1 MRNTLIKVD
10 DIDESIEYIDTIHGE
25 SKGWIT
31 KAEINKNKEFSQWHY
46 LVGDL
51 LKQDFDKENIYISM
65 STFYKPM
72 RRIETIKEIGS
83 LFIDL
88 DTYNTQFTK
97 TQILMNLE
105 ENYFNRSI
113 PIPNLIIDSGRGL
126 TLVWSIEK
134 VPYKALPL
142 WKAVQEYLYSQLK
155 EFGADRKALD
165 VTRILR
171 VPGSINSKSGT
182 RVTILEKYE
191 YKYTLREIQSEFL
204 PDLDEN
210 RPKKKGRPKK
220 VVYIHRERSLYQ
232 GRILDL
238 VKLCELRN
246 YDVKG
251 RREIILFLYRY
262 YLCYFYEDEQKALED
277 VLELNKEFIQPL
289 SEKEL
294 IRATN
299 SAEKVFKSKDKQ
311 YKYKNETLIE
321 LLEISEYEQTHMKII
336 IGKEEYKRRDREYQ
350 KRNYDSEKAKKNYQE
365 KLKSQGKLSEK
376 EKISQRRMMIKDL
389 LAEGLLQKDICD
401 RLNISKR
408 NCIRDINFLKE
419 QGLI

>member
-1 MRNTLIKVD
+1 MNTVKVVD
-10 DIDESIEYIDTIHGE
+10 NIDESIEYINTIHGD

-31 KAEINKNKEFSQWHY
+31 KAEISKKKEFSQWHY

-65 STFYKPM
+65 STFYKPI

-88 DTYNTQFTK
+88 DTYNTEFTK

-105 ENYFNRSI
+105 YNYYNKSI
-113 PIPNLIIDSGRGL
+113 PTPNLIIDSGRGL

-134 VPYKALPL
+134 VPYMALPL
-142 WKAVQEYLYSQLK
+142 WKAIQEYLYSQLK

-165 VTRILR
+165 ATRILR

-182 RVTILEKYE
+182 RVSILEKHE
-191 YKYTLREIQSEFL
+191 YKYTLREIQNEFL

-210 RPKKKGRPKK
+210 RNKKKGRPKK

-232 GRILDL
+232 NRILDI

-251 RREIILFLYRY
+251 HREIILFLYRY
-262 YLCYFYEDEQKALED
+262 YLCYFYEDEQRALED
-277 VLELNKEFIQPL
+277 VLELNKEFIHPL
-289 SEKEL
+289 GEKEL
-294 IRATN
+294 IRATG

-311 YKYKNETLIE
+311 YKYKNETLIDI
-321 LLEISEYEQTHMKII
+321 LEISDYEQTHMKII
-336 IGKEEYKRRDREYQ
+336 IGKEEYKRRHRIRE
-350 KRNYDSEKAKKNYQE
+350 KNRYVE
-365 KLKSQGKLSEK
+365 KLKSQGSVSEK
-376 EKISQRRMMIKDL
+376 EKISQRRQKIKAL
-389 LAEGLLQKDICD
+389 LAEGLLQKDICNS
-401 RLNISKR
+401 LNISKDTY
-408 NCIRDINFLKE
+408 IRDRKFLKE

>member
-1 MRNTLIKVD
+1 MRNTLVKVD
-10 DIDESIEYIDTIHGE
+10 NIDESIEYIDTIHGE

-31 KAEINKNKEFSQWHY
+31 KAEISKQREFSQWHY
-46 LVGDL
+46 HVEDL
-51 LKQDFDKENIYISM
+51 LKQDFDKEDVYISM

-72 RRIETIKEIGS
+72 RRIETIKEIGN
-83 LFIDL
+83 LFLDL
-88 DTYNTQFTK
+88 DTYNTKFTK

-105 ENYFNRSI
+105 ENYFNRLI

-134 VPYKALPL
+134 VPYMALPL
-142 WKAVQEYLYSQLK
+142 WKSIQEYLYSQLK

-165 VTRILR
+165 ATRVLR
-171 VPGSINSKSGT
+171 VAGSINSKSGT

-191 YKYTLREIQSEFL
+191 YKYTLREIQREFL

-210 RPKKKGRPKK
+210 KSKKKGRPKK
-220 VVYIHRERSLYQ
+220 VVYVHRERSLYQ

-251 RREIILFLYRY
+251 QREIILFLYRY

-289 SEKEL
+289 SEKEV
-294 IRATN
+294 IRATG
-299 SAEKVFKSKDKQ
+299 SAEKVFKAKDKQ

-321 LLEISEYEQTHMKII
+321 ILEISEYEQTHMKVI
-336 IGKEEYKRRDREYQ
+336 IGKEEYKRRHRVRE
-350 KRNYDSEKAKKNYQE
+350 KNRYLE
-365 KLKSQGKLSEK
+365 KLKSQGKLTEN
-376 EKISQRRMMIKDL
+376 EKIEQRRQKIKDL
-389 LAEGLLQKDICD
+389 LGKGLSQKEIYTS
-401 RLNISKR
+401 LKLSKR
-408 NCIRDINFLKE
+408 TCIYDIKYLKE
-419 QGLI
+419 QGEI

>member
-10 DIDESIEYIDTIHGE
+10 DIDESIEYIDTIHGD

-88 DTYNTQFTK
+88 DTYNTKFTK

-134 VPYKALPL
+134 VPHKALPL

-251 RREIILFLYRY
+251 QREIILFLYRY

-321 LLEISEYEQTHMKII
+321 LLEISEYEQIHMKII
-336 IGKEEYKRRDREYQ
+336 IGKEEYKRRNNEY
-350 KRNYDSEKAKKNYQE
+350 NKKKYKE
-365 KLKSQGKLSEK
+365 KLKQLGKMTKQEELNILR
-376 EKISQRRMMIKDL
+376 EKIKVLREKGLKNNDIASKLNIPLKTLKRHITYMKKNDL
-389 LAEGLLQKDICD
+389 LA
-401 RLNISKR
+401 
-408 NCIRDINFLKE
+408 
-419 QGLI
+419 

>member
-1 MRNTLIKVD
+1 MRNTLVKVD
-10 DIDESIEYIDTIHGE
+10 NIDESIEYIDTIHGE

-31 KAEINKNKEFSQWHY
+31 KAEISKQREFSQWHY
-46 LVGDL
+46 HVEDL
-51 LKQDFDKENIYISM
+51 LKQDFDKEDVYISM

-72 RRIETIKEIGS
+72 RRIETIKEIGN
-83 LFIDL
+83 LFLDL
-88 DTYNTQFTK
+88 DTYNTEFSK

-105 ENYFNRSI
+105 ENYFNRLI

-142 WKAVQEYLYSQLK
+142 WKAIQEYLYSQLK

-165 VTRILR
+165 ATRVLR
-171 VPGSINSKSGT
+171 VAGSINSKSGT

-191 YKYTLREIQSEFL
+191 YKYTLREIQREFL

-210 RPKKKGRPKK
+210 KSKKKGRPKK
-220 VVYIHRERSLYQ
+220 VVYVHRERSLYQ

-251 RREIILFLYRY
+251 QREIILFLYRY

-289 SEKEL
+289 SEKEV
-294 IRATN
+294 IRATG

-321 LLEISEYEQTHMKII
+321 ILEISEYEQTHMKII

-350 KRNYDSEKAKKNYQE
+350 KNKYLEKLNLEGKMTKKEELKILREKIKALREEGLKNKDISSQLNIPLKTLKRHITYMKKN
-365 KLKSQGKLSEK
+365 
-376 EKISQRRMMIKDL
+376 DL
-389 LAEGLLQKDICD
+389 LT
-401 RLNISKR
+401 
-408 NCIRDINFLKE
+408 
-419 QGLI
+419 

>member
-1 MRNTLIKVD
+1 MRNTLVKVD
-10 DIDESIEYIDTIHGE
+10 NIDESIEYIDTIHGE

-31 KAEINKNKEFSQWHY
+31 KAEISKQREFSQWHY
-46 LVGDL
+46 HVEDL
-51 LKQDFDKENIYISM
+51 LKQDFDKEDVYISM

-72 RRIETIKEIGS
+72 RRIETIKEIGN
-83 LFIDL
+83 LFLDL
-88 DTYNTQFTK
+88 DTYNTKFTK

-105 ENYFNRSI
+105 ENYFNRLI

-134 VPYKALPL
+134 VPYMALPL
-142 WKAVQEYLYSQLK
+142 WKSIQEYLYSQLK

-165 VTRILR
+165 ATRVLR
-171 VPGSINSKSGT
+171 VAGSINSKSGT

-191 YKYTLREIQSEFL
+191 YKYTLREIQREFL

-210 RPKKKGRPKK
+210 KSKKKGRPKK
-220 VVYIHRERSLYQ
+220 VVYVHRERSLYQ

-251 RREIILFLYRY
+251 QREIILFLYRY

-289 SEKEL
+289 SEKEV
-294 IRATN
+294 IRATG

-321 LLEISEYEQTHMKII
+321 ILEISEYEQTHMKII
-336 IGKEEYKRRDREYQ
+336 IGKEEYKRRDNE
-350 KRNYDSEKAKKNYQE
+350 RNKKNYRE
-365 KLKSQGKLSEK
+365 KLVTNGKLTEK
-376 EKISQRRMMIKDL
+376 EKISRRREKIKAL
-389 LAEGLLQKDICD
+389 LAEGLLQKDICSK
-401 RLNISKR
+401 LKISKDTY
-408 NCIRDINFLKE
+408 IRDRKILKE

>member
-1 MRNTLIKVD
+1 MRNAVKKVD
-10 DIDESIEYIDTIHGE
+10 NIDESIEYIDTLHGD

-31 KAEINKNKEFSQWHY
+31 KAEINKTKEFSQWHY
-46 LVGDL
+46 YVEDL
-51 LKQDFDKENIYISM
+51 LKQDFDKEDVYISM

-72 RRIETIKEIGS
+72 RRIENIKE
-83 LFIDL
+83 LTCNFIDL
-88 DTYNTQFTK
+88 DTYNTKFTN

-105 ENYFNRSI
+105 SNYFNKVI
-113 PIPNLIIDSGRGL
+113 PTPNLIIGSGRGL
-126 TLVWSIEK
+126 TLIWLIER
-134 VPYKALPL
+134 VPYMALPL

-165 VTRILR
+165 ATRVLR
-171 VPGSINSKSGT
+171 VAGSINSKSGT

-191 YKYTLREIQSEFL
+191 YKYTLREIQREFL

-210 RPKKKGRPKK
+210 RNKKKGRPKK
-220 VVYIHRERSLYQ
+220 VVYVHRERSLYQ

-251 RREIILFLYRY
+251 HREIILFLYRY
-262 YLCYFYEDEQKALED
+262 YLCYFYEDEQNALED

-289 SEKEL
+289 SEKEV
-294 IRATN
+294 IRATG
-299 SAEKVFKSKDKQ
+299 SAEKVFKAKDKQ

-350 KRNYDSEKAKKNYQE
+350 KNRYLE
-365 KLKSQGKLSEK
+365 KLKLEGKMSKKEELEQIR
-376 EKISQRRMMIKDL
+376 EKIKSLRAKGFKNKEIMQMLGMTSTTTFERHITYMRKN
-389 LAEGLLQKDICD
+389 GLV
-401 RLNISKR
+401 
-408 NCIRDINFLKE
+408 
-419 QGLI
+419 

>member
-1 MRNTLIKVD
+1 MRNTLVKVD
-10 DIDESIEYIDTIHGE
+10 NIDESIEYIDTIHGE

-31 KAEINKNKEFSQWHY
+31 KAEISKQREFSQWHY
-46 LVGDL
+46 HVEDL
-51 LKQDFDKENIYISM
+51 LKQDFDKEDVYISM

-72 RRIETIKEIGS
+72 RRIETIKEIGN
-83 LFIDL
+83 LFLDL
-88 DTYNTQFTK
+88 DTYNTKFTK

-105 ENYFNRSI
+105 DNYYNKLI
-113 PIPNLIIDSGRGL
+113 PTPNLTIDSGRGL

-134 VPYKALPL
+134 VPYMALPL
-142 WKAVQEYLYSQLK
+142 WKSIQEYLYSQLK

-165 VTRILR
+165 ATRVLR
-171 VPGSINSKSGT
+171 VAGSINSKSGT

-191 YKYTLREIQSEFL
+191 YKYTLREIQREFL

-210 RPKKKGRPKK
+210 KSKKKGRPKK
-220 VVYIHRERSLYQ
+220 VVYVHRERSLYQ

-251 RREIILFLYRY
+251 QREIILFLYRY

-289 SEKEL
+289 SEKEV
-294 IRATN
+294 IRATG
-299 SAEKVFKSKDKQ
+299 SAEKVFKAKDKQ

-321 LLEISEYEQTHMKII
+321 ILEISEYEQTHMKVI
-336 IGKEEYKRRDREYQ
+336 IGKEEYKRRNNEYNKKKYKIKLKELGKMTKQ
-350 KRNYDSEKAKKNYQE
+350 EELDILRKKIKVLRDKGLKNKEIMQMLNIGSNTTFERHISYLKKN
-365 KLKSQGKLSEK
+365 
-376 EKISQRRMMIKDL
+376 
-389 LAEGLLQKDICD
+389 
-401 RLNISKR
+401 
-408 NCIRDINFLKE
+408 
-419 QGLI
+419 GLIK

>member
-10 DIDESIEYIDTIHGE
+10 DIDESIEYIDTIHGD

-97 TQILMNLE
+97 AQILMNLE

-191 YKYTLREIQSEFL
+191 YKYTLREIQGEFL

-251 RREIILFLYRY
+251 QREIILFLYRY

-321 LLEISEYEQTHMKII
+321 LLEISEYEQIYMKII

-350 KRNYDSEKAKKNYQE
+350 RNKYLE
-365 KLKSQGKLSEK
+365 KLKLSGRVSEK
-376 EKISQRRMMIKDL
+376 EKISQRRQKIKAL
-389 LAEGLLQKDICD
+389 LAEGLLQKDIC
-401 RLNISKR
+401 RVLNISKR
-408 NCIRDINFLKE
+408 NCIRDIKFLKE

>member
-1 MRNTLIKVD
+1 MRNTLMNVD
-10 DIDESIEYIDTIHGE
+10 NIDESIEYIDTIHGE

-31 KAEINKNKEFSQWHY
+31 KAEISKQREFSQWHY
-46 LVGDL
+46 HVEDL
-51 LKQDFDKENIYISM
+51 LKQYFDKEDVYISM

-72 RRIETIKEIGS
+72 RRIETIKEIGN

-88 DTYNTQFTK
+88 DTYNTEFTK

-105 ENYFNRSI
+105 ENYFNRVI
-113 PIPNLIIDSGRGL
+113 PTPNLIIDSGRGL

-134 VPYKALPL
+134 VPYMALPL
-142 WKAVQEYLYSQLK
+142 WKSIQEYLYSQLK

-165 VTRILR
+165 ATRVLR
-171 VPGSINSKSGT
+171 VTGSINSKSGT

-191 YKYTLREIQSEFL
+191 YKYTLREIQREFL

-210 RPKKKGRPKK
+210 KSKKKGRPKK
-220 VVYIHRERSLYQ
+220 VVYVHRERSLYQ

-251 RREIILFLYRY
+251 QRETILFLYRY
-262 YLCYFYEDEQKALED
+262 YLCYFYEDEKKALED
-277 VLELNKEFIQPL
+277 VLELNKDFIQPL
-289 SEKEL
+289 SKKEV
-294 IRATN
+294 IRATG

-336 IGKEEYKRRDREYQ
+336 IGKEEYKRRHRVRE
-350 KRNYDSEKAKKNYQE
+350 KNRYLE
-365 KLKSQGKLSEK
+365 KLKSQGKLTEN
-376 EKISQRRMMIKDL
+376 EKIEQRRQKIKDL
-389 LAEGLLQKDICD
+389 LGKGLSQKEIYTS
-401 RLNISKR
+401 LKLSKR
-408 NCIRDINFLKE
+408 TCIYDIKYLKE
-419 QGLI
+419 QGEI

>member
-1 MRNTLIKVD
+1 MRNTLMNVD
-10 DIDESIEYIDTIHGE
+10 NIDESIEYIDTIHGE

-31 KAEINKNKEFSQWHY
+31 KAEISKQREFSQWHY
-46 LVGDL
+46 HVEDL
-51 LKQDFDKENIYISM
+51 LKQDFDKEDVYISM

-72 RRIETIKEIGS
+72 RRIETIKEIGN
-83 LFIDL
+83 LFLDL
-88 DTYNTQFTK
+88 DTYNTKFTK

-105 ENYFNRSI
+105 ENYFNRLI

-134 VPYKALPL
+134 VPYMALPL
-142 WKAVQEYLYSQLK
+142 WKSIQEYLYSQLK

-165 VTRILR
+165 ATRVLR
-171 VPGSINSKSGT
+171 VAGSINSKSGT

-191 YKYTLREIQSEFL
+191 YKYTLREIQREFL

-210 RPKKKGRPKK
+210 KSKKKGRPKK
-220 VVYIHRERSLYQ
+220 VVYVHRERSLYQ

-251 RREIILFLYRY
+251 QREIILFLYRY

-277 VLELNKEFIQPL
+277 VLELNKDFIQPL
-289 SEKEL
+289 SEKEV
-294 IRATN
+294 IRATG

-336 IGKEEYKRRDREYQ
+336 IGKEEYKRRHRVRE
-350 KRNYDSEKAKKNYQE
+350 KNRYLE
-365 KLKSQGKLSEK
+365 KLKSQGKLTEN
-376 EKISQRRMMIKDL
+376 EKIEQRRQKIKDL
-389 LAEGLLQKDICD
+389 LGKGLSQKEIYTS
-401 RLNISKR
+401 LKLSKR
-408 NCIRDINFLKE
+408 TCIYDIKYLKE
-419 QGLI
+419 QGEI

>member
-1 MRNTLIKVD
+1 MNTVKVVD
-10 DIDESIEYIDTIHGE
+10 NIDESIDYINTIHGD

-31 KAEINKNKEFSQWHY
+31 KAEISKNKEFSQWHY

-65 STFYKPM
+65 STFYKPI

-105 ENYFNRSI
+105 YNYYNKSI
-113 PIPNLIIDSGRGL
+113 PTPNLIIDSGRGL

-134 VPYKALPL
+134 VPYMALPL
-142 WKAVQEYLYSQLK
+142 WKAIQEYLYSQLK

-182 RVTILEKYE
+182 RVSILEKHE
-191 YKYTLREIQSEFL
+191 YKYTLREIQNEFL
-204 PDLDEN
+204 PYLDEN
-210 RPKKKGRPKK
+210 RNKKKGRPKK

-232 GRILDL
+232 NRILDI

-251 RREIILFLYRY
+251 HREIILFLYRY

-289 SEKEL
+289 GEREL
-294 IRATN
+294 IRATS
-299 SAEKVFKSKDKQ
+299 SAEKVFKNKDKQ

-350 KRNYDSEKAKKNYQE
+350 KNKYLE
-365 KLKSQGKLSEK
+365 KLKSEGKISEK
-376 EKISQRRMMIKDL
+376 EKISQRRQKIKAL
-389 LAEGLLQKDICD
+389 LAEGLLQKDICNS
-401 RLNISKR
+401 LNISKDTY
-408 NCIRDINFLKE
+408 IRDRKFLKE
-419 QGLI
+419 QGII

>member
-1 MRNTLIKVD
+1 MRNTLVKVD
-10 DIDESIEYIDTIHGE
+10 NIDESIEYIDTIHGE

-31 KAEINKNKEFSQWHY
+31 KAEISKQREFSQWHY
-46 LVGDL
+46 HVEDL
-51 LKQDFDKENIYISM
+51 LKQDFDKEDVYISM

-72 RRIETIKEIGS
+72 RRIETIKEIGN
-83 LFIDL
+83 LFLDL
-88 DTYNTQFTK
+88 DTYNTKFTK

-105 ENYFNRSI
+105 DNYYNKLI
-113 PIPNLIIDSGRGL
+113 PTPNLTIDSGRGL

-134 VPYKALPL
+134 VPYMALPL
-142 WKAVQEYLYSQLK
+142 WKSIQEYLYSQLK

-165 VTRILR
+165 ATRALR
-171 VPGSINSKSGT
+171 VAGSINSKSGT

-191 YKYTLREIQSEFL
+191 YKYTLREIQREFL

-210 RPKKKGRPKK
+210 KSKKKGRPKK
-220 VVYIHRERSLYQ
+220 VVYVHRERSLYQ

-251 RREIILFLYRY
+251 QREIILFLYRY

-289 SEKEL
+289 SEKEV
-294 IRATN
+294 IRATG
-299 SAEKVFKSKDKQ
+299 SAEKVFKAKDKQ

-321 LLEISEYEQTHMKII
+321 ILEISEYEQTHMKVI
-336 IGKEEYKRRDREYQ
+336 IGKEEYKRRNNEYNKKKYKIKLKELGKMTKQ
-350 KRNYDSEKAKKNYQE
+350 EELDILRKKIKVLRDKGLKNKEIMQMLNIGSNTTFERHISYLKKN
-365 KLKSQGKLSEK
+365 
-376 EKISQRRMMIKDL
+376 
-389 LAEGLLQKDICD
+389 
-401 RLNISKR
+401 
-408 NCIRDINFLKE
+408 
-419 QGLI
+419 GLIK

>member
-1 MRNTLIKVD
+1 MNTVKVVD
-10 DIDESIEYIDTIHGE
+10 NIDESIEYINTIHGD

-31 KAEINKNKEFSQWHY
+31 KAEISKKKEFSQWHY

-65 STFYKPM
+65 STFYKPI

-88 DTYNTQFTK
+88 DTYNTEFTK

-105 ENYFNRSI
+105 YNYYNKSI
-113 PIPNLIIDSGRGL
+113 PTPNLIIDSGRGL

-134 VPYKALPL
+134 VPYMALPL
-142 WKAVQEYLYSQLK
+142 WKAIQEYLYSQLK

-165 VTRILR
+165 ATRILR

-182 RVTILEKYE
+182 RVSILEKHE
-191 YKYTLREIQSEFL
+191 YKYTLREIQNEFL

-210 RPKKKGRPKK
+210 RNKKKGRPKK

-232 GRILDL
+232 NRILDI

-251 RREIILFLYRY
+251 HREIILFLYRY
-262 YLCYFYEDEQKALED
+262 YLCYFYEDEQRALED
-277 VLELNKEFIQPL
+277 VLELNKEFIHPL
-289 SEKEL
+289 GEKEL
-294 IRATN
+294 IRATG

-311 YKYKNETLIE
+311 YKYKNETLLDI
-321 LLEISEYEQTHMKII
+321 LEISDYEQTHMKII
-336 IGKEEYKRRDREYQ
+336 IGKEEYKRRHRIRE
-350 KRNYDSEKAKKNYQE
+350 KNRYVE
-365 KLKSQGKLSEK
+365 KLKSQGSVSEK
-376 EKISQRRMMIKDL
+376 EKISQRRQKIKAL
-389 LAEGLLQKDICD
+389 LAEGLLQKDICNS
-401 RLNISKR
+401 LNISKDTY
-408 NCIRDINFLKE
+408 IRERKFLKE

>member
-1 MRNTLIKVD
+1 MRNTLVKVD
-10 DIDESIEYIDTIHGE
+10 NIDESIEYIDTIHGE

-31 KAEINKNKEFSQWHY
+31 KAEISKQREFSQWHY
-46 LVGDL
+46 HVEDL
-51 LKQDFDKENIYISM
+51 LKQDFDKEDVYISM

-72 RRIETIKEIGS
+72 RRIETIKEIGN
-83 LFIDL
+83 LFLDL
-88 DTYNTQFTK
+88 DTYNTKFTK

-105 ENYFNRSI
+105 ENYFNRLI

-134 VPYKALPL
+134 VPYMALPL
-142 WKAVQEYLYSQLK
+142 WKSIQEYLYSQLK

-165 VTRILR
+165 ATRVLR
-171 VPGSINSKSGT
+171 VAGSINSKSGT

-191 YKYTLREIQSEFL
+191 YKYTLREIQREFL

-210 RPKKKGRPKK
+210 KSKKKGRPKK
-220 VVYIHRERSLYQ
+220 VVYVHRERSLYQ

-251 RREIILFLYRY
+251 QREIILFLYRY

-289 SEKEL
+289 SEKEV
-294 IRATN
+294 IRATG
-299 SAEKVFKSKDKQ
+299 SAEKVFKAKDKQ

-321 LLEISEYEQTHMKII
+321 ILEISEYEQTHMKVI
-336 IGKEEYKRRDREYQ
+336 IGKEEYKRRNNEYNKKKYKIKLKELGKMTKQ
-350 KRNYDSEKAKKNYQE
+350 EELDILRKKIKVLRDKGLKNKEIMQMLNIGSNTTFERHISYLKKN
-365 KLKSQGKLSEK
+365 
-376 EKISQRRMMIKDL
+376 
-389 LAEGLLQKDICD
+389 
-401 RLNISKR
+401 
-408 NCIRDINFLKE
+408 
-419 QGLI
+419 GLIK

>member
-1 MRNTLIKVD
+1 MKALNLVDNT
-10 DIDESIEYIDTIHGE
+10 DESIDYINTIHGD

-31 KAEINKNKEFSQWHY
+31 KAEISKNKEFSQCHY

-65 STFYKPM
+65 STFYKPI

-105 ENYFNRSI
+105 YNYYNKSI
-113 PIPNLIIDSGRGL
+113 PTPNLIIDSGRGL

-134 VPYKALPL
+134 VPYIALPL
-142 WKAVQEYLYSQLK
+142 WKAIQEYLYSQLK

-182 RVTILEKYE
+182 RVSILEKHE
-191 YKYTLREIQSEFL
+191 YKYTLREIQNEFL
-204 PDLDEN
+204 PYLDEN
-210 RPKKKGRPKK
+210 RNKKKGRPKK

-232 GRILDL
+232 NRILDI

-251 RREIILFLYRY
+251 HREIILFLYRY

-289 SEKEL
+289 GEREL
-294 IRATN
+294 IRATS
-299 SAEKVFKSKDKQ
+299 SAEKVFKNKDKQ

-336 IGKEEYKRRDREYQ
+336 IGKEEYKRRENIRV
-350 KRNYDSEKAKKNYQE
+350 KKVYQE
-365 KLKSQGKLSEK
+365 QLKSQGKLTEK
-376 EKISQRRMMIKDL
+376 EKISQRRQKIKAL
-389 LAEGLLQKDICD
+389 LEEGLLQKDICTI
-401 RLNISKR
+401 LNISKR
-408 NCIRDINFLKE
+408 NCIRDIKFLKE
-419 QGLI
+419 QGKI

>member
-1 MRNTLIKVD
+1 MRNTLMNVD
-10 DIDESIEYIDTIHGE
+10 NIDESIEYIDTIHGE

-31 KAEINKNKEFSQWHY
+31 KAEISKQREFSQWHY
-46 LVGDL
+46 YVEDL
-51 LKQDFDKENIYISM
+51 LKQDFDKEDVYISM

-72 RRIETIKEIGS
+72 RRIENIKE
-83 LFIDL
+83 LTCNFIDL
-88 DTYNTQFTK
+88 DTYNTKFTK

-113 PIPNLIIDSGRGL
+113 PIPSLIIDSGRGL
-126 TLVWSIEK
+126 TLGWTIER
-134 VPYKALPL
+134 VPYMALPL
-142 WKAVQEYLYSQLK
+142 WKAIQEYLYSQLK

-165 VTRILR
+165 ATRVLR

-182 RVTILEKYE
+182 RVKILEKYD
-191 YKYTLREIQSEFL
+191 YVYTLREIQREFL

-220 VVYIHRERSLYQ
+220 IVYVHRERSLYQ

-251 RREIILFLYRY
+251 QREIILFLYRY

-289 SEKEL
+289 SEKEV
-294 IRATN
+294 IRATG
-299 SAEKVFKSKDKQ
+299 SAEKVFKAKDKQ

-321 LLEISEYEQTHMKII
+321 LLEISDYEQTHMKII

-350 KRNYDSEKAKKNYQE
+350 KNKYLE
-365 KLKSQGKLSEK
+365 KLKSEGKISEK
-376 EKISQRRMMIKDL
+376 EKISRRRQKIKAL
-389 LAEGLLQKDICD
+389 LAEGLLQKDICNK
-401 RLNISKR
+401 LKISKDTY
-408 NCIRDINFLKE
+408 IRDRKYLKE

>member
-1 MRNTLIKVD
+1 MRNTLMKVD
-10 DIDESIEYIDTIHGE
+10 NIDESIEYIDTIHGE

-51 LKQDFDKENIYISM
+51 MKQDFDKENIYISM

-88 DTYNTQFTK
+88 DTYNTKFTK

-251 RREIILFLYRY
+251 QREIILFLYRY

-321 LLEISEYEQTHMKII
+321 LLEISEYEQIYMKII
-336 IGKEEYKRRDREYQ
+336 IGKEEYKRRHRVRE
-350 KRNYDSEKAKKNYQE
+350 KNRYLE
-365 KLKSQGKLSEK
+365 KLKLDGKMTKKEELNVLR
-376 EKISQRRMMIKDL
+376 EKIKALREEGLKNKEISSKLNIPLKTLKRHITYMKKNDL
-389 LAEGLLQKDICD
+389 LA
-401 RLNISKR
+401 
-408 NCIRDINFLKE
+408 
-419 QGLI
+419 

>member
-1 MRNTLIKVD
+1 MRNAVKKVD
-10 DIDESIEYIDTIHGE
+10 NIDESIEYIDTLHGD

-31 KAEINKNKEFSQWHY
+31 KAEINKTKEFSQWHY
-46 LVGDL
+46 YVEDL
-51 LKQDFDKENIYISM
+51 LKQDFDKEDVYISM

-72 RRIETIKEIGS
+72 RRIENIKE
-83 LFIDL
+83 LTCNFIDL
-88 DTYNTQFTK
+88 DTYNTKFTN

-105 ENYFNRSI
+105 SNYFNKVI
-113 PIPNLIIDSGRGL
+113 PTPNLIIGSGRGL
-126 TLVWSIEK
+126 TLIWLIER
-134 VPYKALPL
+134 VPYMALPL

-165 VTRILR
+165 ATRVLR
-171 VPGSINSKSGT
+171 VAGSINSKSGT

-191 YKYTLREIQSEFL
+191 YKYTLREIQREFL

-210 RPKKKGRPKK
+210 RNKKKGRPKK
-220 VVYIHRERSLYQ
+220 VVYVHRERSLYQ

-251 RREIILFLYRY
+251 HREIILFLYRY
-262 YLCYFYEDEQKALED
+262 YLCYFYEDEQNALED

-321 LLEISEYEQTHMKII
+321 LLEVSEYEQTHMKII
-336 IGKEEYKRRDREYQ
+336 IGKEEYKRRDNE
-350 KRNYDSEKAKKNYQE
+350 RNKKNYQE
-365 KLKSQGKLSEK
+365 KLKKLGKITEK
-376 EKISQRRMMIKDL
+376 EKISQRRAIIKDL
-389 LAEGLLQKDICD
+389 LDKGLTQKQIYNT
-401 RLNISKR
+401 LKISKR
-408 NCIRDINFLKE
+408 TCINDIKYLKE
-419 QGLI
+419 QG

>member
-1 MRNTLIKVD
+1 MRSTVEVVD
-10 DIDESIEYIDTIHGE
+10 NIDESIEYIDTVHGD

-31 KAEINKNKEFSQWHY
+31 KAEINKLKDFSQWHY
-46 LVGDL
+46 RVEDL
-51 LKQDFDKENIYISM
+51 LKQDFDKEDVYISM

-72 RRIETIKEIGS
+72 RRIETIKE
-83 LFIDL
+83 LTNNFIDL
-88 DTYNTQFTK
+88 DTYKTGFTK

-105 ENYFNRSI
+105 ENYFNKLI
-113 PIPNLIIDSGRGL
+113 PRPSLIIDSGRGL
-126 TLVWSIEK
+126 ALIWNIEK
-134 VPYKALPL
+134 VPHMALPL

-251 RREIILFLYRY
+251 QREIILFLYRY

-321 LLEISEYEQTHMKII
+321 LLEMSEYEQTHMKII
-336 IGKEEYKRRDREYQ
+336 IGKEEYKRRDNE
-350 KRNYDSEKAKKNYQE
+350 RNKKNYQE
-365 KLKSQGKLSEK
+365 KLKKLGKITEK
-376 EKISQRRMMIKDL
+376 EKISQRRAIIKDL
-389 LAEGLLQKDICD
+389 LDKGLTQKQIYNT
-401 RLNISKR
+401 LKISKR
-408 NCIRDINFLKE
+408 TCINDIKYLKE
-419 QGLI
+419 QG

>member
-1 MRNTLIKVD
+1 MRNTLMNVD
-10 DIDESIEYIDTIHGE
+10 NIDESIEYIDTIHGE

-31 KAEINKNKEFSQWHY
+31 KAEISKQREFSQWHY
-46 LVGDL
+46 HVEDL
-51 LKQDFDKENIYISM
+51 LKQDFDKEDVYISM

-72 RRIETIKEIGS
+72 RRIETIKEIGN

-88 DTYNTQFTK
+88 DTYNTEFTK

-142 WKAVQEYLYSQLK
+142 WKAIQEYLYSQLK

-165 VTRILR
+165 ATRVLR
-171 VPGSINSKSGT
+171 VAGSINSKSGT

-191 YKYTLREIQSEFL
+191 YKYTLREIQREFL

-210 RPKKKGRPKK
+210 KSKKKGRPKK
-220 VVYIHRERSLYQ
+220 VVYVHRERSLYQ

-251 RREIILFLYRY
+251 QREIILFLYRY

-289 SEKEL
+289 SEKEV
-294 IRATN
+294 IRATG

-321 LLEISEYEQTHMKII
+321 ILEISEYEQTHMKII

-350 KRNYDSEKAKKNYQE
+350 KNKYLE
-365 KLKSQGKLSEK
+365 KLKSEGKISEK
-376 EKISQRRMMIKDL
+376 EKISQRRQKIKAL
-389 LAEGLLQKDICD
+389 LDEGLKQKDICH

-408 NCIRDINFLKE
+408 NCIRDIKFLKE

>member
-1 MRNTLIKVD
+1 MRNAVKKVD
-10 DIDESIEYIDTIHGE
+10 NIDESIEYIDTLHGD

-31 KAEINKNKEFSQWHY
+31 KAEINKTKEFSQWHY
-46 LVGDL
+46 YVEDL
-51 LKQDFDKENIYISM
+51 LKQDFDKEDVYISM

-72 RRIETIKEIGS
+72 RRIENIKE
-83 LFIDL
+83 LTCNFIDL
-88 DTYNTQFTK
+88 DTYNTKFTN

-105 ENYFNRSI
+105 SNYFNKVI
-113 PIPNLIIDSGRGL
+113 PTPNLIIGSGRGL
-126 TLVWSIEK
+126 TLIWLIER
-134 VPYKALPL
+134 VPYMALPL

-165 VTRILR
+165 ATRVLR
-171 VPGSINSKSGT
+171 VAGSINSKSGT

-191 YKYTLREIQSEFL
+191 YKYTLREIQREFL

-210 RPKKKGRPKK
+210 RNKKKGRPKK
-220 VVYIHRERSLYQ
+220 VVYVHRERSLYQ

-251 RREIILFLYRY
+251 HREIILFLYRY
-262 YLCYFYEDEQKALED
+262 YLCYFYEDEQNALED

-289 SEKEL
+289 SEKEV
-294 IRATN
+294 IRATW
-299 SAEKVFKSKDKQ
+299 SAEKVFKAKDKQ

-350 KRNYDSEKAKKNYQE
+350 KNRYLEQ
-365 KLKSQGKLSEK
+365 LQVQGKLTEK
-376 EKISQRRMMIKDL
+376 DKISRRRQKIKDL
-389 LAEGLLQKDICD
+389 LAEGLSQKEIYTS
-401 RLNISKR
+401 LKISKR
-408 NCIRDINFLKE
+408 TCIYDIKFLKE
-419 QGLI
+419 QGEI

>member
-1 MRNTLIKVD
+1 MKALNLVDNT
-10 DIDESIEYIDTIHGE
+10 DESIDYINTIHGD

-31 KAEINKNKEFSQWHY
+31 KAEISKNKEFSQWHY

-65 STFYKPM
+65 STFYKPI

-83 LFIDL
+83 LFIDI

-105 ENYFNRSI
+105 YNYYNKSI
-113 PIPNLIIDSGRGL
+113 PTPNLIIDSGRGL

-134 VPYKALPL
+134 VPYIALPL
-142 WKAVQEYLYSQLK
+142 WKAIQEYLYSQLK

-182 RVTILEKYE
+182 RVSILEKHE
-191 YKYTLREIQSEFL
+191 YKYTLREIQNEFL
-204 PDLDEN
+204 PYLDEN
-210 RPKKKGRPKK
+210 RNKKKGRPKK

-232 GRILDL
+232 NRILDI

-251 RREIILFLYRY
+251 HREIILFLYRY

-289 SEKEL
+289 GEREL
-294 IRATN
+294 IRATS
-299 SAEKVFKSKDKQ
+299 SAEKVFKNKDKQ

-336 IGKEEYKRRDREYQ
+336 IGKEEYKRRENIRV
-350 KRNYDSEKAKKNYQE
+350 KKVYQE
-365 KLKSQGKLSEK
+365 QLKSQGKLTEK
-376 EKISQRRMMIKDL
+376 EKISQRRQKIKAL
-389 LAEGLLQKDICD
+389 LEEGLLQKDICTI
-401 RLNISKR
+401 LNISKR
-408 NCIRDINFLKE
+408 NCIRDIKFLKE
-419 QGLI
+419 QGKI